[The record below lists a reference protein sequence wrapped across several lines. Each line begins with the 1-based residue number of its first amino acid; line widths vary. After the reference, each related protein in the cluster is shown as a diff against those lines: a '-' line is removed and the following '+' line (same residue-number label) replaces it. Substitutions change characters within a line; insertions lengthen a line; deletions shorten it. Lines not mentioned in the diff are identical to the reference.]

1 MSQPTLT
8 TTPSGQPVLILKEGS
23 SETKGREAQR
33 NNISAAVIVAQLVRT
48 SLGPR
53 GMDKLLVDGIGDV
66 TITNDGAT
74 ILKELDIQHPAGK
87 MMVEVA
93 KSTDT
98 EVGDGTTSSVVLAGA
113 LLEQAQELIEKNV
126 HPTIIIDGY
135 GRAAEEADKVL
146 KKLAINVKP
155 LDKTWLTKVAITSMQ
170 SKLVSDEAS
179 IFAKVILSALEKVA
193 ELNADG
199 TYKVDLDNV
208 KVDKKPGSS
217 LSETQFVKG
226 IVLDKEVVHPGM
238 PKTINNAKIALV
250 NSALEIEKTEIS
262 AEIRINDP
270 LQMKQFLEE
279 ENRILKET
287 VSSITSSGANV
298 LLCQKGID
306 DVAQHYLA
314 KHGILTVRRVK
325 ESDMTKIS
333 KATGARM
340 VTNIKDLSKSD
351 LGIASIVEERK
362 IETDKWVF
370 IEGCKNPKAVSI
382 LIRGGSQRVLD
393 EAERSMHDA
402 LMVVKDVIE
411 YPYIVAGG
419 GSPESHV
426 SGKIREWSDTLS
438 GREQLAAQ
446 KFADALETIPIAL
459 AENAG
464 MNPIDTQV
472 NLRAKHSDGNKCHG
486 VDAIRG
492 GLSDMSKKNI
502 FEPLKVKEQ
511 SLKSALEVTNM
522 ILRIDDSIASGKSA
536 APPGPPGGG
545 Y

>member
-1 MSQPTLT
+1 MSHPTLT

-113 LLEQAQELIEKNV
+113 LLEQAQELIDKNV

-146 KKLAINVKP
+146 KKLAITVNP

-262 AEIRINDP
+262 AEIRITDP

-411 YPYIVAGG
+411 YPYVVAGG

-446 KFADALETIPIAL
+446 KFADALETIPLAL

-464 MNPIDTQV
+464 MNTIDTQV
-472 NLRAKHSDGNKCHG
+472 NLRAKHSDGNKFHG
-486 VDAIRG
+486 VDAIQG
-492 GLSDMSKKNI
+492 GLSDMSKKNV

-536 APPGPPGGG
+536 PPGPPGGG

>member
-1 MSQPTLT
+1 
-8 TTPSGQPVLILKEGS
+8 
-23 SETKGREAQR
+23 
-33 NNISAAVIVAQLVRT
+33 
-48 SLGPR
+48 
-53 GMDKLLVDGIGDV
+53 MDKLLVDGIGDV

-98 EVGDGTTSSVVLAGA
+98 EVGDGTTSAVVLAGA
-113 LLEQAQELIEKNV
+113 LLEQAQELIDKNV
-126 HPTIIIDGY
+126 HPTVIIDGY
-135 GRAAEEADKVL
+135 SRAAEEADKIL

-155 LDKTWLTKVAITSMQ
+155 LDKTWLTKVAVTSMQ
-170 SKLVSDEAS
+170 SKLVSEEAE

-193 ELNADG
+193 ELNEDG
-199 TYKVDLDNV
+199 TYTVDLDNV

-217 LSETQFVKG
+217 LSETRFIKG

-238 PKTINNAKIALV
+238 PKTVNNAKIALI
-250 NSALEIEKTEIS
+250 NTALEIEKTEIS
-262 AEIRINDP
+262 AEIRITEP
-270 LQMKQFLEE
+270 LQMKQFLDE
-279 ENRILKET
+279 ENRILKEI

-314 KHGILTVRRVK
+314 KNGILTVRRVK

-333 KATGARM
+333 KATGSRI

-419 GSPESHV
+419 GSPEAHV
-426 SGKIREWSDTLS
+426 SSKIRDWSNTLS

-446 KFADALETIPIAL
+446 KFADAIETIPIAL

-464 MNPIDTQV
+464 MNSIDTQV
-472 NLRAKHSDGNKCHG
+472 NLRAKHSDGRKFHG

-492 GLSDMSKKNI
+492 EISDMSKKNVY
-502 FEPLKVKEQ
+502 EPLKVKEQ

-522 ILRIDDSIASGKSA
+522 LLRIDDSIASGKSA
-536 APPGPPGGG
+536 PPPPGPPGGG

>member
-1 MSQPTLT
+1 MSHPTLT

-113 LLEQAQELIEKNV
+113 LLEQAQELIELNV

-170 SKLVSDEAS
+170 SKLVSEEAS

-193 ELNADG
+193 ELNEDG

-217 LSETQFVKG
+217 LSDTQFVKG
-226 IVLDKEVVHPGM
+226 IILDKEVVHPGM

-446 KFADALETIPIAL
+446 KFADALETIPLAL

-464 MNPIDTQV
+464 MNTIDTQV
-472 NLRAKHSDGNKCHG
+472 NLRAKHSDGNKFHG
-486 VDAIRG
+486 VDAIQG
-492 GLSDMSKKNI
+492 GLSDMSKKNV

-536 APPGPPGGG
+536 PPGPPGGG

>member
-1 MSQPTLT
+1 MSHPTLT

-113 LLEQAQELIEKNV
+113 LLEQAQELIELNV

-170 SKLVSDEAS
+170 SKLVSEEAS

-193 ELNADG
+193 ELNEDG

-217 LSETQFVKG
+217 LSDTQFVKG
-226 IVLDKEVVHPGM
+226 IILDKEVVHPGM

-314 KHGILTVRRVK
+314 KHGVLTVRRVK
-325 ESDMTKIS
+325 ESDMAKIS
-333 KATGARM
+333 KATGSRI

-351 LGIASIVEERK
+351 LGAASIVEERK

-446 KFADALETIPIAL
+446 KFADALETIPLAL

-464 MNPIDTQV
+464 MNTIDTQV
-472 NLRAKHSDGNKCHG
+472 NLRAKHSDGNKFHG
-486 VDAIRG
+486 VDAIQG
-492 GLSDMSKKNI
+492 GLSDMSKKNV

-536 APPGPPGGG
+536 PPGPPGGG